1 MASLIEIATR
11 YISHE
16 LTGAAA
22 SHLGEN
28 ENAVSKG
35 LGGLVPVILAGL
47 AGKAKDDGAF
57 GSIFGKLTDPVAT
70 GSLDRLK
77 DLIGGGNLAHNDP
90 RDLAGGLIGQLF
102 GDKMPAILA
111 ALAAFAGLKQGSAS
125 SLLGIAGPLVMGA
138 LGRTARDE
146 NLSQGALQQRLISE
160 RDDIARAVPG
170 PLASILGIV
179 APAAAHATHQT
190 AAHTAPA
197 AAAESGGKGWLWGI
211 PVLLALG
218 LLAWTCTRD
227 KAPETVATAP
237 VEPAVVA
244 EAAPTEPAV
253 VAEPAPLETAVVD
266 AIPADS
272 YARELNGVT
281 LTGAFNGV
289 EQRLVEFIDSG
300 KEPCTD
306 APCWF
311 TFDRLTFRT
320 GSAEIDMEKSQAQ
333 LDNIKRILDAYPT
346 IQLKLG
352 GYTDN
357 TGSEQANMTL
367 SQARAD
373 AVAAALVAMGVAPER
388 VVSEGYGPQF
398 PVASNDTEEGRAQN
412 RRIDVRVRQR

>member
-1 MASLIEIATR
+1 MSSLIDIATR

-22 SHLGEN
+22 SHLGES

-35 LGGLVPVILAGL
+35 LGGLVPMILAGL
-47 AGKAKDDGAF
+47 AGKAGDDAAF

-70 GSLDRLK
+70 DSLDRLK

-90 RDLAGGLIGQLF
+90 RDLAGGLMGQLF

-138 LGRTARDE
+138 LGRTAREE
-146 NLSQGALQQRLISE
+146 NLSQGALQQRLIGE
-160 RDDIARAVPG
+160 RDQIARMLPG
-170 PLASILGIV
+170 PLASAIGIV
-179 APAAAHATHQT
+179 APAAAESHAASHAAAQT
-190 AAHTAPA
+190 AAA
-197 AAAESGGKGWLWGI
+197 GGKSWLWGI

-227 KAPETVATAP
+227 KASDTVATAP
-237 VEPAVVA
+237 AAEPVVADAAPVEPAIV
-244 EAAPTEPAV
+244 E
-253 VAEPAPLETAVVD
+253 EPAPVEA
-266 AIPADS
+266 PAEVFTRD
-272 YARELNGVT
+272 LNGVT

-306 APCWF
+306 AACWF

-320 GSAEIDMEKSQAQ
+320 GSAEIDMENSQAQ

-346 IQLKLG
+346 IELKLG

-357 TGSEQANMTL
+357 TGSEQANLAL

-373 AVAAALVAMGVAPER
+373 AVAAALVAMGVAQER
-388 VVSEGYGPQF
+388 VVAEGYGPQF
-398 PVASNDTEEGRAQN
+398 PVASNETEEGRAQN